1 MILLLKHFTLLTIWY
16 CGPWSF
22 CGNYSGVH
30 PKNIWLC
37 TGKAKWREC
46 EGIFRRCLSLINL
59 LLYGNNIP
67 GGLPS
72 YLWELQLFFLH
83 SSMSQ
88 FWEGASERNFNNG
101 GTVEMGKSFAKNYR
115 SQYLPNLLVNLS
127 HVIATTPSHIW
138 PPPLTHSFHHIY
150 RVSITT
156 PNPLYTI
163 LTWPCM
169 AMHGCIT
176 FIPRSCSSC
185 AHLIPSLF
193 MPIVMPIISHSSSTL
208 LTHMGLMPTHF
219 SL

>member
-37 TGKAKWREC
+37 IGKAKWREC
-46 EGIFRRCLSLINL
+46 ESIFRRCLSLINL

-72 YLWELQLFFLH
+72 YLWELQLFFFTLINELILRRSIWTEFQQWRDCGNGKELCQKLPIPI
-83 SSMSQ
+83 SSQLACKPLSCHCHY
-88 FWEGASERNFNNG
+88 
-101 GTVEMGKSFAKNYR
+101 SFPH
-115 SQYLPNLLVNLS
+115 L
-127 HVIATTPSHIW
+127 ATTFNPFFSSYIRYIRHYTKPI
-138 PPPLTHSFHHIY
+138 IY
-150 RVSITT
+150 H
-156 PNPLYTI
+156 
-163 LTWPCM
+163 PCM
-169 AMHGCIT
+169 TMHGCIT

-185 AHLIPSLF
+185 AHLIPSVF

-219 SL
+219 SS